1 MNKMHTL
8 ARIILSAIG
17 IFFAI
22 RLLSQLPYAIFM
34 FYSKP
39 SWETAASSLLS
50 LLLTAGL
57 IALLLYFFFYKNECL
72 AKKIV
77 GSEQLPEPCPPN
89 SLGRRADSQ
98 IQWLPVA
105 LRLICVAGGIYFLST
120 VLWQTT
126 YVISQLAAFKSYAY
140 TNYKVIYTYSPF
152 NYQSLLPWIIM
163 LICGVY
169 LLCGAP
175 HFVRWQVKKTLQ
187 LCKQQPEIKENQ

>member
-8 ARIILSAIG
+8 AKIILSAIG

-22 RLLSQLPYAIFM
+22 RLLSQLPLAIFW

-39 SWETAASSLLS
+39 SWETAGSLFLS
-50 LLLTAGL
+50 LLLTIGVVA
-57 IALLLYFFFYKNECL
+57 AMLYLFIYKRESL
-72 AKKIV
+72 AQKIV
-77 GSEQLPEPCPPN
+77 GSEQLPEPN
-89 SLGRRADSQ
+89 SQ

-105 LRLICVAGGIYFLST
+105 LRLICIAGGIYFLST

-126 YVISQLAAFKSYAY
+126 YVISQLAAFKSYTY
-140 TNYKVIYTYSPF
+140 TNYKVIYTYAPF
-152 NYQSLLPWIIM
+152 NYRSLLPWIIM

-187 LCKQQPEIKENQ
+187 LCKQQPEIKRNQ

>member
-17 IFFAI
+17 IYFAI

-50 LLLTAGL
+50 LLLTVGL
-57 IALLLYFFFYKNECL
+57 IALLLYFFFYKSESL

-77 GSEQLPEPCPPN
+77 GSEQLPEP
-89 SLGRRADSQ
+89 DSQ

-105 LRLICVAGGIYFLST
+105 LRLICIAGGIYFLST

-126 YVISQLAAFKSYAY
+126 YVISQLAFFKSYASANY
-140 TNYKVIYTYSPF
+140 RATNPYAPF

>member
-8 ARIILSAIG
+8 TKIILSAIG
-17 IFFAI
+17 IFFTI
-22 RLLSQLPYAIFM
+22 RLLSQLPLAIFW

-39 SWETAASSLLS
+39 SWETAASSFFA
-50 LLLTAGL
+50 LLLTVGFVT
-57 IALLLYFFFYKNECL
+57 LLLYLFIYRSESL

-77 GSEQLPEPCPPN
+77 GSEQLPEP
-89 SLGRRADSQ
+89 DSQ

-105 LRLICVAGGIYFLST
+105 LRLICIAGGFYFLLT
-120 VLWQTT
+120 VLWQATR
-126 YVISQLAAFKSYAY
+126 VIGQLAYFKANTNTYIINGNTYTTSYY
-140 TNYKVIYTYSPF
+140 PPF

-175 HFVRWQVKKTLQ
+175 HFVHWQVKKILQ
-187 LCKQQPEIKENQ
+187 HCKGQTETK

>member
-1 MNKMHTL
+1 MNKMHAL

-17 IFFAI
+17 IYFTI

-34 FYSKP
+34 FYSNP

-50 LLLTAGL
+50 LLVTAGL
-57 IALLLYFFFYKNECL
+57 IALLLYFFFYKNESL

-77 GSEQLPEPCPPN
+77 GSEQLPEP
-89 SLGRRADSQ
+89 DSQ

-105 LRLICVAGGIYFLST
+105 LRLICIAGGIYFLST

-126 YVISQLAAFKSYAY
+126 YIINQLAAFKSYTD
-140 TNYKVIYTYSPF
+140 TNYKVIYTYAPF

-175 HFVRWQVKKTLQ
+175 HFVRWQVKKTLR

>member
-8 ARIILSAIG
+8 AKIILSAIG
-17 IFFAI
+17 IFFII
-22 RLLSQLPYAIFM
+22 RLLSQLPLAIYW

-39 SWETAASSLLS
+39 SWETAANSLLS

-57 IALLLYFFFYKNECL
+57 IIVLLYLFFYKSESL

-77 GSEQLPEPCPPN
+77 GSEQLPEP
-89 SLGRRADSQ
+89 GSQ

-105 LRLICVAGGIYFLST
+105 LRLICIAGGFYFILT
-120 VLWQTT
+120 VLWRATHT
-126 YVISQLAAFKSYAY
+126 LGQLAYFKANTHTYTVNGNTYTKSYY
-140 TNYKVIYTYSPF
+140 PPF
-152 NYQSLLPWIIM
+152 DYQSWLPWVII

-175 HFVRWQVKKTLQ
+175 HFVRWQVKKILQ
-187 LCKQQPEIKENQ
+187 QCKDRAETT

>member
-8 ARIILSAIG
+8 AKIILSAIG
-17 IFFAI
+17 IFFTI
-22 RLLSQLPYAIFM
+22 RLLSQLPLAIFW

-50 LLLTAGL
+50 LLLTVGL

-77 GSEQLPEPCPPN
+77 GPEQLPEPCPPN

-105 LRLICVAGGIYFLST
+105 LRLICIAGGIDFLST

-126 YVISQLAAFKSYAY
+126 NVISQLAFFRSHFSAYYKAIHSYA
-140 TNYKVIYTYSPF
+140 PF
-152 NYQSLLPWIIM
+152 GFGDVLPWIIM

-169 LLCGAP
+169 LVCGAP

-187 LCKQQPEIKENQ
+187 LCKRQPEIKENQ

>member
-8 ARIILSAIG
+8 TKIVLWAIG

-22 RLLSQLPYAIFM
+22 RLLSQLPLAVFW

-39 SWETAASSLLS
+39 SWETAGSLLFS
-50 LLLTAGL
+50 VLFVAGAIGLLVYFL
-57 IALLLYFFFYKNECL
+57 IYQHDRL

-77 GSEQLPEPCPPN
+77 GSEQQPEP
-89 SLGRRADSQ
+89 DSQ

-105 LRLICVAGGIYFLST
+105 LRLICIAGGIYFLYT
-120 VLWQTT
+120 VLWHTT
-126 YVISQLAAFKSYAY
+126 YIIGQFAAFKAQENARTILAY
-140 TNYKVIYTYSPF
+140 PPF
-152 NYQSLLPWIIM
+152 NYQSLLPWVIM

-175 HFVRWQVKKTLQ
+175 HFVRWQVRKTLQ
-187 LCKQQPEIKENQ
+187 QCKGLDKSDNSSR

>member
-1 MNKMHTL
+1 MHTL
-8 ARIILSAIG
+8 TKIILSAIG

-22 RLLSQLPYAIFM
+22 RLLSHLPIAIFW

-39 SWETAASSLLS
+39 SWETAGSLFFS
-50 LLLTAGL
+50 LLLVAGAIGLLVYFL
-57 IALLLYFFFYKNECL
+57 IYQHDKL

-77 GSEQLPEPCPPN
+77 GSEQLPEP
-89 SLGRRADSQ
+89 DSQ

-105 LRLICVAGGIYFLST
+105 LRLICISGGIYFLSN

-126 YVISQLAAFKSYAY
+126 YVIGQLARFKAEENTHTIY
-140 TNYKVIYTYSPF
+140 TNFAPF

-163 LICGVY
+163 FICGVY

-175 HFVRWQVKKTLQ
+175 HFVRWQARKILQQCKSQAEKT
-187 LCKQQPEIKENQ
+187 

>member
-1 MNKMHTL
+1 MNKMHAL
-8 ARIILSAIG
+8 AKIVLSAIG
-17 IFFAI
+17 IYFTI

-39 SWETAASSLLS
+39 SWETTGSLSFSVLFYTGATAVLAY
-50 LLLTAGL
+50 LL
-57 IALLLYFFFYKNECL
+57 IYKRENL

-77 GSEQLPEPCPPN
+77 GSEQLPEP
-89 SLGRRADSQ
+89 DSQ

-105 LRLICVAGGIYFLST
+105 LRLICIAGGIYFLNT

-126 YVISQLAAFKSYAY
+126 NVISQLAAFKSYASA
-140 TNYKVIYTYSPF
+140 NYKVIHTYAPF

>member
-1 MNKMHTL
+1 MHAL
-8 ARIILSAIG
+8 AKIILSAIG
-17 IFFAI
+17 IYFTI

-57 IALLLYFFFYKNECL
+57 IALLLYFFFYKSESL

-77 GSEQLPEPCPPN
+77 GSEQLPEP
-89 SLGRRADSQ
+89 DSQ

-105 LRLICVAGGIYFLST
+105 LRLICIAGGIYFLNT

-126 YVISQLAAFKSYAY
+126 YVISQFAAFESYTF
-140 TNYKVIYTYSPF
+140 TNHKVIYNYPPF
-152 NYQSLLPWIIM
+152 NYRSLLPWIIM

-175 HFVRWQVKKTLQ
+175 HFVRWQVKKILQ

>member
-1 MNKMHTL
+1 MNKMHAL

-17 IFFAI
+17 IYFTI

-39 SWETAASSLLS
+39 SWETAASSLIS

-57 IALLLYFFFYKNECL
+57 IALLLYFFFYKNESL

-77 GSEQLPEPCPPN
+77 GSEQLPEP
-89 SLGRRADSQ
+89 DSQ

-105 LRLICVAGGIYFLST
+105 LRLICIAGGIYFLST

-126 YVISQLAAFKSYAY
+126 YVISQLAAFKSYTD
-140 TNYKVIYTYSPF
+140 TNYKVIYTYAPF

-175 HFVRWQVKKTLQ
+175 HFVRWQVKNTLR
-187 LCKQQPEIKENQ
+187 LCKQRPEIKENQ

>member
-17 IFFAI
+17 IYFAI

-39 SWETAASSLLS
+39 SWETATSSLLS

-57 IALLLYFFFYKNECL
+57 IALLLYFFFYKSESL

-77 GSEQLPEPCPPN
+77 GSEQLPEP
-89 SLGRRADSQ
+89 DSQ

-105 LRLICVAGGIYFLST
+105 LRLICIAGGIYFLNT

-126 YVISQLAAFKSYAY
+126 QVISQLAAFKSYTD
-140 TNYKVIYTYSPF
+140 TNYKVIYTYAPF

>member
-1 MNKMHTL
+1 MQKELKMNKMHTL

-17 IFFAI
+17 IYFAI
-22 RLLSQLPYAIFM
+22 HLLSLLPYAILM

-39 SWETAASSLLS
+39 SWETAVSSLIS
-50 LLLTAGL
+50 LLLIAGL
-57 IALLLYFFFYKNECL
+57 ISLLLYFFFYKSEGL

-77 GSEQLPEPCPPN
+77 GSEQLPEP
-89 SLGRRADSQ
+89 DSQ

-105 LRLICVAGGIYFLST
+105 LRLICIAGGIYFLNT
-120 VLWQTT
+120 VIWQTT
-126 YVISQLAAFKSYAY
+126 YVISQFAAFKAIYAY
-140 TNYKVIYTYSPF
+140 APF

>member
-1 MNKMHTL
+1 MHTL
-8 ARIILSAIG
+8 TKIILSAIG

-22 RLLSQLPYAIFM
+22 RLLSQLPLAIFW

-39 SWETAASSLLS
+39 SWETAGSMLLS
-50 LLLTAGL
+50 LLLVAGVVV
-57 IALLLYFFFYKNECL
+57 ALLYLFIYKSEGL

-77 GSEQLPEPCPPN
+77 GSEQLPEP
-89 SLGRRADSQ
+89 DSQ

-105 LRLICVAGGIYFLST
+105 LRLICIAGGIYFLNT
-120 VLWQTT
+120 VLWQSTRIIGQFAFFKAQEGARTIHT
-126 YVISQLAAFKSYAY
+126 YA
-140 TNYKVIYTYSPF
+140 PF

-175 HFVRWQVKKTLQ
+175 HFVRWQVKRILQ
-187 LCKQQPEIKENQ
+187 QCKGQTETT

>member
-8 ARIILSAIG
+8 AKIILSAIG
-17 IFFAI
+17 IFFSI

-39 SWETAASSLLS
+39 SWRTAASSLFS

-57 IALLLYFFFYKNECL
+57 IIVLLYFFFYKNENL

-77 GSEQLPEPCPPN
+77 GSEQLPEP
-89 SLGRRADSQ
+89 DSQ
-98 IQWLPVA
+98 IQWLPLT
-105 LRLICVAGGIYFLST
+105 LRLICIAGGIYFMTT

-126 YVISQLAAFKSYAY
+126 NIIDQFARFKSQTYLNESKTYAQ
-140 TNYKVIYTYSPF
+140 IYTGFAPF
-152 NYQSLLPWIIM
+152 SFRSLFPWILM
-163 LICGVY
+163 LICCVY

-175 HFVRWQVKKTLQ
+175 HFVRWQVKKILQ
-187 LCKQQPEIKENQ
+187 QCKDRSEIT